1 MEQNRIYI
9 FLALCFVSY
18 MMYDAWVREHAPKTP
33 MVNTTQPSTATPG
46 AGDST
51 TLPGST
57 NDMPLL
63 AASKPATASLTNVTA
78 APGSKLAGE
87 RISVYTDVY
96 HVEIDTLGGDLR
108 KVDLLKYPV
117 SIVAK
122 DQPFKLMDDSP
133 QRFFVAQSG
142 WHLPQN
148 PSQVPGTKTIYQVAK
163 KEYRLLDGEK
173 SVRVELQWQNADGV
187 EFTKGYVFQRGS
199 YEIELEHSI
208 NNTSAKELQTN
219 LFLRLQRN
227 APEESSGFMMMPV
240 SVGPVYYSPDQKYK
254 KYKFA
259 DIDKTDASSGGVKDV
274 IKREIAGGWA
284 GMIEQFFVAAWLPA
298 KEDSYRY
305 FTSKMDDASNHYLI
319 GMMKAETV
327 AAKEQQHKTSARLYV
342 GPKIQK
348 HLADVAP
355 GLELSVDYGWLTFIS
370 KPLFWVMDQINTFVG
385 NWGWSIILLTI
396 AIKLVFYKLSE
407 ASYRS
412 MAKMKSVTPRMMALK
427 ERYGDDK
434 QKMNQ
439 ALMDM
444 YKKEKINPVGGCLPI
459 LIQIPVFIAL
469 YYVLLESVELR
480 QTPWVLWI
488 HDLSI
493 MDPYFILPIIM
504 GVTMMIQQRLNPT
517 PMDPMQAKIMMV
529 LPVIFTVMFAVFPA
543 GLVLYWVVNNT
554 LSIAQQ
560 WYITKHV
567 LAEEKHTAGH
577 HSHKKE

>member
-1 MEQNRIYI
+1 MEQNRLFL

-18 MMYDAWVREHAPKTP
+18 MLYDAWVRDHAPKAP
-33 MVNTTQPSTATPG
+33 VV
-46 AGDST
+46 ST
-51 TLPGST
+51 TSNSTIPDSGSST
-57 NDMPLL
+57 MPSGTGEMPLPVPGK
-63 AASKPATASLTNVTA
+63 ANGNTASAVV
-78 APGSKLAGE
+78 GSPTSKQSGE
-87 RISVYTDVY
+87 RISVHTDVY
-96 HVEIDTLGGDLR
+96 QIEIDTLGGDLR
-108 KVDLLKYPV
+108 KVDLLKHPV
-117 SIVAK
+117 SIVDK
-122 DQPFKLMDDSP
+122 EQPFKLLDDS
-133 QRFFVAQSG
+133 QVRFFIAQTG
-142 WHLPQN
+142 WYLPQE
-148 PSQVPGTKTIYQVAK
+148 PAMVPGTKTVYHVAK
-163 KEYRLLDGEK
+163 KEYRLQEGDDAL
-173 SVRVELQWQNADGV
+173 RVDLQWKNVDGM
-187 EFTKGYVFQRGS
+187 EFTKSYIFKRGS
-199 YEIELEHSI
+199 YEIDMEHTV
-208 NNTSAKELQTN
+208 NNNSAKDLQAS
-219 LFLRLQRN
+219 LYMRLQRN
-227 APEESSGFMMMPV
+227 APAESSGFMMMPV

-254 KYKFA
+254 KFTFS
-259 DIDKTDASSGGVKDV
+259 DIDTADAGGAGVKDV
-274 IKREIAGGWA
+274 IKREITGGWA
-284 GMIEQFFVAAWLPA
+284 GMIEQFFVAAWMPA
-298 KEDSYRY
+298 EKDSYRY
-305 FTSKMDDASNHYLI
+305 FTSKMDDTSNHYLI

-327 AAKEQQHKTSARLYV
+327 AANQQHKTSARLYA
-342 GPKIQK
+342 GPKVQK

-370 KPLFWVMDQINTFVG
+370 KPLFWVMDKINTFVG

-396 AIKLVFYKLSE
+396 LIKLVFYKLSE

-480 QTPWVLWI
+480 QAPWVLWI

-493 MDPYFILPIIM
+493 MDPYFVLPIIM
-504 GVTMMIQQRLNPT
+504 GVTMVIQQRLNPT
-517 PMDPMQAKIMMV
+517 PLDPMQAKIMMV
-529 LPVIFTVMFAVFPA
+529 LPLIFTVMFAVFPA